1 MVLSAIPFLGSLD
14 VGGHVKAM
22 KNIAKELDG
31 SVQEWLEEHR
41 LRKGWSGAVA
51 YGN

>member
-1 MVLSAIPFLGSLD
+1 MVSDAIPFLGSLD
-14 VGGHVKAM
+14 VGGHLKAM
-22 KNIAKELDG
+22 KNTAKELDG

-41 LRKGWSGAVA
+41 QRKGWSGAAA